1 MRELQM
7 LIHIWKAG
15 DIAPLL
21 LPYLPFTR
29 IYVAKLAKRFGCLR
43 GRKSWRLPLRLA
55 GRYRAPN
62 LRSGDKLPE
71 ESPSV
76 CCGQGVM
83 LR

>member
-1 MRELQM
+1 MADEGLLRAEDDVEAAM
-7 LIHIWKAG
+7 AG
-15 DIAPLL
+15 
-21 LPYLPFTR
+21 
-29 IYVAKLAKRFGCLR
+29 
-43 GRKSWRLPLRLA
+43 LA

-76 CCGQGVM
+76 CCAQGVM